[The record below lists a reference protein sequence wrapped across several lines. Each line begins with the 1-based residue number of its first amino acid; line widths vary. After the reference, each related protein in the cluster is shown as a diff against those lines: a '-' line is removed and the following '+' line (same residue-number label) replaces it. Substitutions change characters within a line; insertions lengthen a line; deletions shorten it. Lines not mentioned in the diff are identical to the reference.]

1 MSENSRL
8 GLLHLMEQRLKRQPP
23 PTKEELRGIKKLV
36 LDHARHPALGALS
49 PELRGSATTNSAT
62 STSQPTTV
70 RQSAEPSG
78 KMNHDSAE
86 TEQDGIRVESLRR
99 SKVRRL
105 LPAQPGRTPGS
116 SK

>member
-1 MSENSRL
+1 MSETSRL

-23 PTKEELRGIKKLV
+23 ATKEELQGIKELV
-36 LDHARHPALGALS
+36 LDHAQHPALGALS
-49 PELRGSATTNSAT
+49 PELRGSETTNSAT
-62 STSQPTTV
+62 STSQPTTE
-70 RQSAEPSG
+70 RQSAESFG
-78 KMNHDSAE
+78 RMRRDSAE
-86 TEQDGIRVESLRR
+86 TEQDGIRTESLRR